1 MKSNKKPNLHRDT
14 ESATSFFGKWAE
26 SGKDA
31 GMEEHHSES
40 VNFMI
45 DKISKNSNSGFN
57 FIDAGCGNGWV
68 VRKMKE
74 HSSCEYSSG
83 VDGAMQMIDKARNI
97 DPEGDYFYSDLLEW
111 KPNKKYDF
119 VHSMEVFYYFRDVS
133 KILGKIHKEWLC
145 ENGKLIFGIDHYSE
159 NKTSL
164 NWPEKCGVFMNTLS
178 IKEWKKLLSDT
189 GFRNINYWQVGQKN
203 DWLGTLVFYA
213 EK

>member
-68 VRKMKE
+68 WVGKGGNGREMEGREKGKGRMGMGRK
-74 HSSCEYSSG
+74 
-83 VDGAMQMIDKARNI
+83 V
-97 DPEGDYFYSDLLEW
+97 
-111 KPNKKYDF
+111 
-119 VHSMEVFYYFRDVS
+119 
-133 KILGKIHKEWLC
+133 
-145 ENGKLIFGIDHYSE
+145 
-159 NKTSL
+159 
-164 NWPEKCGVFMNTLS
+164 NW
-178 IKEWKKLLSDT
+178 I
-189 GFRNINYWQVGQKN
+189 
-203 DWLGTLVFYA
+203 
-213 EK
+213 